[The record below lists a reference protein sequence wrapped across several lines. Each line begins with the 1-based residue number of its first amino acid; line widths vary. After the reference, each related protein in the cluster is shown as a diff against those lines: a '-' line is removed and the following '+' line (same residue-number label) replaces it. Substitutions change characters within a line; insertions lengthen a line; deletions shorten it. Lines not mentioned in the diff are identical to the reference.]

1 MEWLLNNGSSQEE
14 LQTLYNTQYESLQ
27 LSMNNDNNNCNNN
40 NGIQF
45 GLVMCP
51 QLLYLL
57 KTNKFIN
64 VILTNSNGNLMY
76 YHMKIFVK

>member
-1 MEWLLNNGSSQEE
+1 MEWLLNNGSSQEG

-45 GLVMCP
+45 
-51 QLLYLL
+51 
-57 KTNKFIN
+57 
-64 VILTNSNGNLMY
+64 
-76 YHMKIFVK
+76 